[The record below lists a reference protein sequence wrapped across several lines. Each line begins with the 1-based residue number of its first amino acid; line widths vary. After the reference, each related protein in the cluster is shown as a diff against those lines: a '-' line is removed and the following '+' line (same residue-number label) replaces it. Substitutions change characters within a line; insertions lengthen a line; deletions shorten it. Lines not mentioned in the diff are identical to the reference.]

1 MNKISNFGIFTL
13 LFVSSLTIMV
23 GTVIAPSLS
32 GIVEHK
38 NLGFSP
44 SWLITLPSL
53 GVVLFAPI
61 IGKLLNKLG
70 TIKLLSLGLIPYAIL
85 GFIGAFITNN
95 YILIIDRVL
104 LGAATVA
111 IQVSVTAYIAD
122 FFTGEARMKMIAWQG
137 MSIELGGV
145 VFLAIGGFLGEINWQ
160 LPFYIYLLGFLCL
173 ILVIVA
179 LPKPES
185 KLIGENLTQVTDTNN
200 APKVRIIFIAS
211 LLAMMLFF
219 VGFVTLPLYLP
230 VAFGFTES
238 EIGYLMAFISL
249 IAIITASQMPKMVKV
264 FGDSNVVV
272 LGFLFFMMGYFVL
285 ATSGSLVFLVLTTIF
300 IGIGFGF
307 TIPLLNLMMI
317 EASTIHNQGK
327 HLGLFSMGVF
337 GGQFLSTFIEYVSDN
352 YRAIYAVSAGLALI
366 IGGVIYFMFQKES
379 KKNLLT
385 FEVDLKS

>member
-1 MNKISNFGIFTL
+1 
-13 LFVSSLTIMV
+13 MV

-32 GIVEHK
+32 GIVAHK

-70 TIKLLSLGLIPYAIL
+70 TLKLLTLGLVPYAIL
-85 GFIGAFITNN
+85 GFLGAFITND
-95 YILIIDRVL
+95 IVLIIDRIL

-137 MSIELGGV
+137 MAIELGGV
-145 VFLAIGGFLGEINWQ
+145 VFLAIGGFLGEIHWQ
-160 LPFYIYLLGFLCL
+160 IPFYIYLTGFLCL
-173 ILVIVA
+173 ILVVGA
-179 LPKPES
+179 LPKPNRKVIPE
-185 KLIGENLTQVTDTNN
+185 KVVEEPEANHGL
-200 APKVRIIFIAS
+200 KVRIIFMAS

-230 VAFGFTES
+230 ETFGFTES
-238 EIGYLMAFISL
+238 EIGYLMAFISV
-249 IAIITASQMPKMVKV
+249 IAIVTASQMPKMVKV
-264 FGDSNVVV
+264 FSDRKVVV
-272 LGFLFFMMGYFVL
+272 LGFLFFMLGYFVL
-285 ATSGSLVFLVLTTIF
+285 SLSGSVLFLVLTTIF

-337 GGQFLSTFIEYVSDN
+337 GGQFLSTFIKYVSEN
-352 YRAIYAVSAGLALI
+352 YTAIYTVSSGLALLI
-366 IGGVIYFMFQKES
+366 AVIIYFMFKKES
-379 KKNLLT
+379 K
-385 FEVDLKS
+385 